1 MRGLIRVS
9 SNLLSEADS
18 SGN

>member
-1 MRGLIRVS
+1 MSGLISVS
-9 SNLLSEADS
+9 NNLLSEADS